1 MEKHHLELQSTV
13 DRRTVETRRQASDM
27 APGFELSGIG
37 VVLNPQLFVQT
48 TSNSYPAR
56 LL

>member
-13 DRRTVETRRQASDM
+13 DRRMVETRRQASDM